1 MVDLPDGL
9 VMWADEALLIVNKP
23 AGLPTL
29 VDGYHP
35 EAAFLVGLLK
45 TAYNPLW
52 VVHRLDR
59 DTSGAMVFARSAA
72 AHRVL
77 NTQFEKRQA
86 NKCYHALALG
96 EPAWEDQTIDLP
108 LRADGDRRHR
118 TIVDWQNG
126 KASCTRLRVLERFK
140 GCALVEAT
148 PLTGRTHQIR
158 AHLAA
163 LGYPVATDALYGG
176 EAQTWMAR
184 LALHALSLA
193 FFHPT
198 HNERLTFEAP
208 YPADFSDALR
218 NLRAGILSC

>member
-9 VMWADEALLIVNKP
+9 VMWVDEALLIVNKP

-35 EAAFLVGLLK
+35 EAAYLVGLLK
-45 TAYNPLW
+45 TAYDPLW

-59 DTSGAMVFARSAA
+59 DTSGAMVFARRAA
-72 AHRVL
+72 AHRSL

-86 NKCYHALALG
+86 SKCYHALALG
-96 EPAWEDQTIDLP
+96 EPSWEEKTVDLP
-108 LRADGDRRHR
+108 LRANGDRRHR
-118 TIVDWQNG
+118 TIVDRRGG
-126 KASCTRLRVLERFK
+126 KTSCTQLRVLEHFK
-140 GCALVEAT
+140 GCVLVEAT

-163 LGYPVATDALYGG
+163 LGHPVATDVLYGG
-176 EAQTWMAR
+176 EAQTWMKR

-193 FFHPT
+193 FYHPT
-198 HNERLTFEAP
+198 HNERMTFEAP
-208 YPADFSDALR
+208 YPADFSNALR
-218 NLRAGILSC
+218 HLRAGILSC